1 MNRTNVL
8 SGIVCFAIGAF
19 VFWLSADVPSFTAT
33 DELGGR
39 FFPRLISV
47 LFMLASLGLVIT
59 GWMNIEIQG
68 GQVGGG
74 KGKSVPRDEDERVP
88 DDEPSDALTIGG
100 MRPGTLRLFGFIAVM
115 AVYTMIL
122 PLIGYIPAS
131 LVVFAALIMIA
142 GEYRP
147 LRVLLGTIGITA
159 VLYLLFA
166 AIFGMNVPTASLF

>member
-39 FFPRLISV
+39 FFPRLISI
-47 LFMLASLGLVIT
+47 LFMLASLGLIIT

-74 KGKSVPRDEDERVP
+74 KGKSVPKAEGERVP
-88 DDEPSDALTIGG
+88 DDEPSGMAIGG

-131 LVVFAALIMIA
+131 LVVFATLIMIA
-142 GEYRP
+142 GECRP

-166 AIFGMNVPTASLF
+166 VIFGMNVPTASLF